1 MKRDRLPS
9 DPYWVKKF
17 NLPQT
22 KSALSLDKSRSP
34 PQGKICCQ
42 SLMPGLDADYCPQC
56 KTYWVTYS
64 QWMITNHQ

>member
-1 MKRDRLPS
+1 MKRDRPPS

-22 KSALSLDKSRSP
+22 KSVLSLDKSGNP
-34 PQGKICCQ
+34 LQGAICYH
-42 SLMPGLDADYCPQC
+42 LLLPGLDADYCPKC

-64 QWMITNHQ
+64 Q